1 MKEMMESQQEN
12 EKEEREKDGDF
23 FSQISRD
30 NEMKRPL

>member
-12 EKEEREKDGDF
+12 EKEEREKDRDF